1 MIRDRT
7 ANKSAI
13 GAKWEAIEPRRLN
26 RFAEPQ
32 DSRVKASGQVNA
44 HQASGNV
51 EGKKRS
57 RANRSRLAVRPLL
70 EPKGRLR
77 SIHQRPRRESP
88 VSPTVSSAGGA
99 TFCSSRFSV
108 RALSLFLRPRPYVSE
123 CPCAAGC
130 CNWRRYKNSP
140 IRLPVRLGNTLELA
154 VHNEKGRWSA
164 A

>member
-1 MIRDRT
+1 MGSNRT
-7 ANKSAI
+7 VETALGFA
-13 GAKWEAIEPRRLN
+13 RRAA
-26 RFAEPQ
+26 RFQSESERAGKCTSSKRE
-32 DSRVKASGQVNA
+32 RVGEEVRF
-44 HQASGNV
+44 
-51 EGKKRS
+51 E
-57 RANRSRLAVRPLL
+57 ANRSRLAIRPLL

-88 VSPTVSSAGGA
+88 VSPTVTSAGGA

-154 VHNEKGRWSA
+154 VKNEKGRWSA